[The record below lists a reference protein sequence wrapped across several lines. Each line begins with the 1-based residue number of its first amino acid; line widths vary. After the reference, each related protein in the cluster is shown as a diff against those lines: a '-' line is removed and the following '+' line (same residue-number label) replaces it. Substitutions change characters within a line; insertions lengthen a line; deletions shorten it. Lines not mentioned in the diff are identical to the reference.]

1 MHQDKTLAEK
11 ILSQK
16 TGGEVYAGDYVTAP
30 IDYIVAHDGTAPLA
44 IKWFREM
51 GASHVWDPSR
61 IILVIDHASP
71 SPAEGNSEL
80 HKMMRSFALQNSIY
94 NFYDVGY
101 GICHQIMIEEG
112 FAYPFR
118 LIVGADSHTC
128 SYGAVSSFAT
138 GIGSTEAAYVWA
150 TGELWFKVPRTM
162 RVFLEGNIPQGVYSK
177 DIFLHLAR
185 EIGVSGATYMA
196 LEYVGEAIKEL
207 STDARITLSNMAIEV
222 GGKTGLFYPDEETD
236 RFLKS
241 IGKDPFPKIMP
252 DGSPDKTLEI
262 DMSSLVPLVAM
273 PHNVDN
279 VKPASELSNIK
290 IDQAFIGSCTNGRLE
305 DLRIAASILKGKK
318 VAKNVRLIVIPASRK
333 IFRRAISEGLIDIFL
348 EAGASVYSSTC
359 GPCVGAHLGILGEGE
374 KCISTSNR
382 NFQGRMGS
390 RNSEIYLAS
399 PATVAASAVN
409 GYISDPREVR

>member
-30 IDYIVAHDGTAPLA
+30 IDYIVDHDGTAPLA

-162 RVFLEGNIPQGVYSK
+162 RVFLKGNIPQDVYSK
-177 DIFLHLAR
+177 DIFLYLAR

-333 IFRRAISEGLIDIFL
+333 ISGEPFL
-348 EAGASVYSSTC
+348 KV
-359 GPCVGAHLGILGEGE
+359 L
-374 KCISTSNR
+374 
-382 NFQGRMGS
+382 
-390 RNSEIYLAS
+390 
-399 PATVAASAVN
+399 
-409 GYISDPREVR
+409 